1 MSDPRK
7 KYNSDAER
15 QTARRIRFYAQ
26 GLNSQGKP
34 YGRHPNFVGQNESPS
49 IQRQQQLAR
58 RSRKLKLNRDRYHRQ
73 AKLNRAQGLRVD
85 GQPFRRHIRF
95 HAWKNFRATVPAA
108 PSMDW
113 DRVERV

>member
-7 KYNSDAER
+7 KYNSDSER
-15 QTARRIRFYAQ
+15 QTARRVRYYAQ
-26 GLNSQGKP
+26 GLNSQAKP

-58 RSRKLKLNRDRYHRQ
+58 RSHKLKRNLDRYHRQ
-73 AKLNRAQGLRVD
+73 AKLNRANGLRVD
-85 GQPFRRHIRF
+85 GQPFRRHVQF

-108 PSMDW
+108 PATNWEMI
-113 DRVERV
+113 ERL